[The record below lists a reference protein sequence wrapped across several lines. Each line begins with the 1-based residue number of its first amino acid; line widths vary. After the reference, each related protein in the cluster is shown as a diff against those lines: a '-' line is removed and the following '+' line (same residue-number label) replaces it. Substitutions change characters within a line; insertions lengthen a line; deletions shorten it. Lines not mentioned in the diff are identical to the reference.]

1 MILVV
6 PVDFYSN
13 NSLMVYV
20 MIGNGSH
27 LSLSLQ
33 YRVILC
39 ILYPIRIIGR
49 NRWRCICCLV

>member
-20 MIGNGSH
+20 MIDNGSH

-39 ILYPIRIIGR
+39 IL
-49 NRWRCICCLV
+49 